1 MDFPFENLTCA
12 FKIIQLSLASHPF
25 VRQIR
30 RLSIPQQRR
39 FVQWVENGLYLER
52 KGLGPVAATVI
63 KSLKKKNPRLLL
75 TLSKQLNLADLA
87 GAEQTIKL
95 KFTYLRRAL
104 DTFLAIENLLIDQ
117 PALHRRSALHQQH
130 DLNFSQADKSRK
142 RSRRELQKP
151 DYSPH
156 DAYLVNFLLDRDETA
171 TLPPGKVLTLEMI
184 QRSDRELD
192 HLFMLHKLQFAC
204 RYLAYANLN
213 KKEVEIPLI
222 ESVLERIE
230 HIPDLLEQHPIL
242 ALYYYAYFTLSDR
255 SEEYH
260 DKLALLLFNRPEYLK
275 SKEVRELFVVLLN
288 YSNTQ
293 MNIGRTGYTAS
304 TLELYK
310 VGLKEKVIF
319 TEGRLTG
326 TTFMN
331 IVLIAI
337 KLRQFDWA
345 EDFLRTQ
352 KVHLSARDQEQIYQ
366 YCLAIFCY
374 ETGQLA
380 LASDLLVH
388 YDAQNSQA
396 MYLQA
401 RIALVRV
408 YYDQEEFELLDNLF
422 NSLTVYI
429 SRSERLGYHGEIYL
443 LFIRACKR
451 LANSPFRLTQEQS
464 QKLRAA
470 FVEIPVKSMRDWLV
484 ERLEKRI
491 T

>member
-1 MDFPFENLTCA
+1 M
-12 FKIIQLSLASHPF
+12 
-25 VRQIR
+25 
-30 RLSIPQQRR
+30 
-39 FVQWVENGLYLER
+39 QWVESGLYLER
-52 KGLGPVAATVI
+52 KGLGPIAVSVI
-63 KSLKKKNPRLLL
+63 NSLKKKNANLLSL
-75 TLSKQLNLADLA
+75 LSKQLDQTDPDR
-87 GAEQTIKL
+87 AEQVIKL

-104 DTFLAIENLLIDQ
+104 DLFLAIENLMIDQ
-117 PALHRRSALHQQH
+117 PALYRRSALQQQH
-130 DLNFSQADKSRK
+130 GLNFSQADKSRK
-142 RSRRELQKP
+142 RSRKESLKP

-156 DAYLVNFLLDRDETA
+156 DAYLINFLLDRDETS
-171 TLPPGKVLTLEMI
+171 TLPPGQVLSLEMI
-184 QRSDRELD
+184 RRSDQKLD
-192 HLFMLHKLQFAC
+192 HLFILHKLQFAC
-204 RYLAYANLN
+204 RYLSYANLN
-213 KKEVEIPLI
+213 KIEVEIPLL
-222 ESVLERIE
+222 ESVLQRVEQM
-230 HIPDLLEQHPIL
+230 PDLLEQHPIL

-275 SKEVRELFVVLLN
+275 SEEIRELFIVLLN

-293 MNIGRTGYTAS
+293 MNIGRKGYTAS

-337 KLRQFDWA
+337 KLQQFDWV
-345 EDFLRTQ
+345 EDFLKTH
-352 KVHLSARDQEQIYQ
+352 KVHLSSRDQEQIYQ
-366 YCLAIFCY
+366 YCLAIFSY

-451 LANSPFRLTQEQS
+451 LVNSPFRLTQEQD
-464 QKLRAA
+464 QKLRAVFA
-470 FVEIPVKSMRDWLV
+470 EIPVKSMRDWLV

-491 T
+491 P